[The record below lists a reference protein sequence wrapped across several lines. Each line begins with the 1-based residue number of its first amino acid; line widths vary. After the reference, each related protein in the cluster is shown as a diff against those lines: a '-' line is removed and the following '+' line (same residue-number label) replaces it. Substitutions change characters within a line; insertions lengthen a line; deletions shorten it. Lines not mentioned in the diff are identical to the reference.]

1 MPQPATILRV
11 PQPCPESWAAMTPTA
26 AGRHC
31 AACQKTVVD
40 FTQKTDAE
48 ILAYL
53 AHAGRGNTCG
63 RFRKEQLGRPLRP
76 VLPVPPATRWQAWLA
91 GLLLATLA
99 LQSCQHTLGEPQPV
113 IAAPR
118 EQLISLGDSC
128 LTTLSTDSVAVVG
141 ADSSAELVYGGL
153 LGDVEELPTRH

>member
-1 MPQPATILRV
+1 MKQVLLAV
-11 PQPCPESWAAMTPTA
+11 PLPCPERWAAMTPMA
-26 AGRHC
+26 QGRHC

-53 AHAGRGNTCG
+53 AQAGRGNTCG
-63 RFRKEQLGRPLRP
+63 RFRREQLGRPLRP
-76 VLPVPPATRWQAWLA
+76 VLPAPATRWQAWLT

-113 IAAPR
+113 APAPS
-118 EQLISLGDSC
+118 EQLIGTGDSC
-128 LTTLSTDSVAVVG
+128 TVVMATDSVTVVG
-141 ADSSAELVYGGL
+141 ADSAAETMHESV
-153 LGDVEELPTRH
+153 LGEVEELPARR